1 MTKTA
6 GAKAPAVLY
15 LRVMNVHSIARMS
28 GGSAYLW
35 MAARA
40 RNALRRVVVFG
51 VVGGVV
57 FIAALIAFVVVPR
70 NASRKALAVASK
82 IEARTDSTPAVA
94 TRNRYLAEV
103 TTTDSV
109 LNAARQAAIP
119 VPTPVIDTFPP
130 AVRAQR
136 DSLNK
141 ELATLNRLIDRA
153 ENAPL
158 PTSYRALAASPA
170 VAADPRVRVLLDS
183 LADIER
189 ERNAFGAVGG
199 VDPVYLSL
207 TSRATAIGRTIQGI
221 ADVKRGEVRGKLALI
236 RPVPAPVE
244 KPKILVDT
252 TALLAQLAT
261 GQQNYS
267 AAAKQLDQ
275 INQRNARIDRESA
288 RARDLANVGAPPW
301 AMLAAA
307 VVLALAVGFAA
318 SFGTELKRPHIADPR
333 EAEQISG
340 ARVLTVI
347 RPPEVVVERSRR
359 QADVEAPPLIDVV
372 SESYRTLYLHIAS
385 VEASVPIV
393 TITGDDP
400 GIVATV
406 ASNLAASAAYEARS
420 TLLVDVD
427 PTTCSVASVLRVRP
441 DPGLSG
447 IITGTATWPEAIVP
461 TTIGRDRPLDVLPS
475 GTRRAGPPEP
485 DVVEEVRKELA
496 RMQRRYDFI
505 IIAAPTSYVQRSA
518 SSIIPAPDV
527 ILCARIAHTTVGGLK
542 SAVDSLRG
550 ADMRIHGLVLWDAE
564 MPQLETREEMLGAT
578 RQSGAFQPE
587 LVTAR

>member
-1 MTKTA
+1 
-6 GAKAPAVLY
+6 
-15 LRVMNVHSIARMS
+15 MNVHSIARMS

-51 VVGGVV
+51 IVGGVV
-57 FIAALIAFVVVPR
+57 FIAALIAFVIVPR
-70 NASRKALAVASK
+70 NASRKALAVASR
-82 IEARTDSTPAVA
+82 IEARTDSSPAVA
-94 TRNRYLAEV
+94 ARDRYLAEV
-103 TTTDSV
+103 NNTDSV
-109 LNAARQAAIP
+109 LNAARRAAMP
-119 VPTPVIDTFPP
+119 VPVPVIDTFPP

-136 DSLNK
+136 DSLNA

-170 VAADPRVRVLLDS
+170 VAADPRVRILLDS

-207 TSRATAIGRTIQGI
+207 TSRATAIGRSIQGI

-244 KPKILVDT
+244 RPKISVDT
-252 TALLAQLAT
+252 NALLAQNAT
-261 GQQNYS
+261 AQQNY
-267 AAAKQLDQ
+267 ALAVKQVDQ
-275 INQRNARIDRESA
+275 IKQRNMRIDRESA
-288 RARDLANVGAPPW
+288 HARELANVGAPPW

-307 VVLALAVGFAA
+307 LVLALAVGFAA

-333 EAEQISG
+333 EAEQITG
-340 ARVLTVI
+340 ARVLTVV

-427 PTTCSVASVLRVRP
+427 PTTCSVASVLRIRP

-475 GTRRAGPPEP
+475 GTRRSGPAEP

-505 IIAAPTSYVQRSA
+505 IITAPTSYVQRSA

-527 ILCARIAHTTVGGLK
+527 ILCARIAHTSVGGLK
-542 SAVDSLRG
+542 TAVDSLRG

-587 LVTAR
+587 LATAQ

>member
-1 MTKTA
+1 
-6 GAKAPAVLY
+6 
-15 LRVMNVHSIARMS
+15 MNVHSIARMS

-51 VVGGVV
+51 IVGGVV
-57 FIAALIAFVVVPR
+57 FIAALIAFVIVPR
-70 NASRKALAVASK
+70 NASRKALAVASR
-82 IEARTDSTPAVA
+82 IEARTDSSPAVTA
-94 TRNRYLAEV
+94 RDRFLAEV
-103 TTTDSV
+103 NNTDSV
-109 LNAARQAAIP
+109 LNAARRAAMP
-119 VPTPVIDTFPP
+119 VPVPVIDTFPP

-136 DSLNK
+136 DSLNA
-141 ELATLNRLIDRA
+141 ELTTLNRLIDRA

-170 VAADPRVRVLLDS
+170 VAADPRVRILLDS

-207 TSRATAIGRTIQGI
+207 TSRATAIGRSIQGI

-244 KPKILVDT
+244 RPKISVDT
-252 TALLAQLAT
+252 NALLAQNAT
-261 GQQNYS
+261 AQQNY
-267 AAAKQLDQ
+267 ALAVKQVDQ
-275 INQRNARIDRESA
+275 IKQRNVRIDRESA
-288 RARDLANVGAPPW
+288 HARELANVGAPPW

-307 VVLALAVGFAA
+307 LVLALAVGFAA
-318 SFGTELKRPHIADPR
+318 SFGTELKRPHIADLR
-333 EAEQISG
+333 EAEQITG
-340 ARVLTVI
+340 ARVLTVV

-427 PTTCSVASVLRVRP
+427 PTTCSVASVLRIRP

-475 GTRRAGPPEP
+475 GTRRSGPAEP

-505 IIAAPTSYVQRSA
+505 IITAPTSYVQRSA

-527 ILCARIAHTTVGGLK
+527 ILCARIAHTSVGGLK
-542 SAVDSLRG
+542 TAVDSLRG

-587 LVTAR
+587 LATAQ

>member
-1 MTKTA
+1 
-6 GAKAPAVLY
+6 
-15 LRVMNVHSIARMS
+15 MNVHSIARMS

-40 RNALRRVVVFG
+40 RNALRRVLVFG
-51 VVGGVV
+51 IVGGVV
-57 FIAALIAFVVVPR
+57 FIASLIAFIVVPR
-70 NASRKALAVASK
+70 SASRKAQQVAAGIDAK
-82 IEARTDSTPAVA
+82 TDSAPLVA
-94 TRNRYLAEV
+94 TRNRLVAQV
-103 TTTDSV
+103 TNADSV
-109 LNAARQAAIP
+109 LDATRRALAP
-119 VPTPVIDTFPP
+119 VPVTVIDTFPP

-136 DSLNK
+136 DSLNA
-141 ELATLNRLIDRA
+141 ELGTLNRLIDRA

-158 PTSYRALAASPA
+158 PTSYRALAASPV

-189 ERNAFGAVGG
+189 ERNAFGAVGS
-199 VDPVYLSL
+199 VDPAYLSL
-207 TSRATAIGRTIQGI
+207 TSQATAIGRQIQAI
-221 ADVKRGEVRGKLALI
+221 ADAKRGEVRSKLALI
-236 RPVPAPVE
+236 RPIPVTPP
-244 KPKILVDT
+244 KPQINVDT
-252 TALLAQLAT
+252 TKLLVQRATAQQTYAAT
-261 GQQNYS
+261 TR
-267 AAAKQLDQ
+267 QLDQ
-275 INQRNARIDRESA
+275 IRQKNTRIDREAA
-288 RARDLANVGAPPW
+288 RARELANVGAPPW

-307 VVLALAVGFAA
+307 VVLALSVGFAA
-318 SFGTELKRPHIADPR
+318 SFGTELKRPHIADAR
-333 EAEQISG
+333 ETEQVSG
-340 ARVLTVI
+340 ARVLTVVK
-347 RPPEVVVERSRR
+347 PPEIVVERSRR

-406 ASNLAASAAYEARS
+406 AANLAASAAYEARS

-427 PTTCSVASVLRVRP
+427 PTTCSVASVLRIRP

-447 IITGTATWPEAIVP
+447 IITGTATWPEAVIP

-475 GTRRAGPPEP
+475 GTRRSGLPESNIV
-485 DVVEEVRKELA
+485 DEIRSELA

-518 SSIIPAPDV
+518 TSIIPAPDV
-527 ILCARIAHTTVGGLK
+527 ILCARVAHTTVGSLK
-542 SAVDSLRG
+542 TAVDTLRG

-564 MPQLETREEMLGAT
+564 MPQLETREEMIGAT
-578 RQSGAFQPE
+578 RQSGSYRPE
-587 LVTAR
+587 LATAQ

>member
-1 MTKTA
+1 
-6 GAKAPAVLY
+6 
-15 LRVMNVHSIARMS
+15 MS

-40 RNALRRVVVFG
+40 RNALRRVLVFG
-51 VVGGVV
+51 IVGGVV
-57 FIAALIAFVVVPR
+57 FVAALIAFVVVPR
-70 NASRKALAVASK
+70 NASRKALAVASR
-82 IEARTDSTPAVA
+82 IEARTDSSPAVA
-94 TRNRYLAEV
+94 ARDRYLAEARN
-103 TTTDSV
+103 TDSV
-109 LNAARQAAIP
+109 LNAARLAAMP
-119 VPTPVIDTFPP
+119 VVTPVIDTFPP

-136 DSLNK
+136 DSLNA

-153 ENAPL
+153 ENSPL
-158 PTSYRALAASPA
+158 PTSYRALAASPV

-183 LADIER
+183 LATVER
-189 ERNAFGAVGG
+189 DRNAFGAAGA

-207 TSRATAIGRTIQGI
+207 TSRANAIGRSIQGI
-221 ADVKRGEVRGKLALI
+221 ADAKRGEVRGKLALI
-236 RPVPAPVE
+236 RPTAALVVR
-244 KPKILVDT
+244 PKISVDT
-252 TALLAQLAT
+252 TALLAQHAAA
-261 GQQNYS
+261 QQNYT
-267 AAAKQLDQ
+267 AAVRQLDQ
-275 INQRNARIDRESA
+275 INQKNARIDRESA
-288 RARDLANVGAPPW
+288 RARELANVGAPPW

-318 SFGTELKRPHIADPR
+318 SFGTELKRPHIADQR

-427 PTTCSVASVLRVRP
+427 PTTCSVASVLRIRP

-447 IITGTATWPEAIVP
+447 IIMGNATWPEAIVP

-475 GTRRAGPPEP
+475 GTRRAGLPEP
-485 DVVEEVRKELA
+485 NVVEEVRKELA

-505 IIAAPTSYVQRSA
+505 IITAPTSYVQRSA

-542 SAVDSLRG
+542 TAVDSLRG

-564 MPQLETREEMLGAT
+564 MPQLETREEMLGST

-587 LVTAR
+587 LATAQ

>member
-1 MTKTA
+1 
-6 GAKAPAVLY
+6 
-15 LRVMNVHSIARMS
+15 MS

-51 VVGGVV
+51 IVGGVV
-57 FIAALIAFVVVPR
+57 FIGALIAFVLVPR
-70 NASRKALAVASK
+70 NASRKAQEVASR
-82 IEARTDSTPAVA
+82 IETPTDSAPVVVA
-94 TRNRYLAEV
+94 RNRYLAEL
-103 TTTDSV
+103 TTVDSV
-109 LNAARQAAIP
+109 LNATRRALIP
-119 VPTPVIDTFPP
+119 VPAAVIDTFPP

-136 DSLNK
+136 DSLSA
-141 ELATLNRLIDRA
+141 ELGTLNRLIDRA

-158 PTSYRALAASPA
+158 PTSYRALAASPS
-170 VAADPRVRVLLDS
+170 VAADPRVRALLDS

-207 TSRATAIGRTIQGI
+207 TSRATAIGRQIQGI
-221 ADVKRGEVRGKLALI
+221 ADAKRGEVRGKLALI
-236 RPVPAPVE
+236 RPTPAPVV
-244 KPKILVDT
+244 KPVITVDT
-252 TALLAQLAT
+252 TKLLAQRVAA
-261 GQQNYS
+261 QQNAT
-267 AAAKQLDQ
+267 AATRQLDQ
-275 INQRNARIDRESA
+275 IKQKNARIERESA
-288 RARDLANVGAPPW
+288 HARELANVGAPPW

-307 VVLALAVGFAA
+307 AVLALAVGFAA
-318 SFGTELKRPHIADPR
+318 SFGTELKRPHIADQR
-333 EAEQISG
+333 EAEQVSG
-340 ARVLTVI
+340 TRVLTVI
-347 RPPEVVVERSRR
+347 KPPEVVVERSRR

-406 ASNLAASAAYEARS
+406 ASNLAASTAYEARS

-427 PTTCSVASVLRVRP
+427 PTTCSVASVLRIRP

-447 IITGTATWPEAIVP
+447 IITGSASWPEAIVP

-475 GTRRAGPPEP
+475 GTRRAGLPEP
-485 DVVEEVRKELA
+485 NVVEEVRKELA

-518 SSIIPAPDV
+518 NSIIPAPDL

-542 SAVDSLRG
+542 NAVDTLRG
-550 ADMRIHGLVLWDAE
+550 ADMRVHGLVLWDAE

-578 RQSGAFQPE
+578 RAPEAFQPE
-587 LVTAR
+587 LATAR

>member
-1 MTKTA
+1 
-6 GAKAPAVLY
+6 
-15 LRVMNVHSIARMS
+15 MNVHSIARMS

-51 VVGGVV
+51 IVGGVV

-70 NASRKALAVASK
+70 SASRKALAVASR
-82 IEARTDSTPAVA
+82 IEARTDSSPAVA
-94 TRNRYLAEV
+94 ARDRYLAEV
-103 TTTDSV
+103 TKTDSV
-109 LNAARQAAIP
+109 LNAARLAAMP

-136 DSLNK
+136 DSLNA

-170 VAADPRVRVLLDS
+170 VASEPRVRLLLDS
-183 LADIER
+183 LAAIER
-189 ERNAFGAVGG
+189 DRNAFGAVGG

-207 TSRATAIGRTIQGI
+207 TSQANAIGRAIQGI
-221 ADVKRGEVRGKLALI
+221 ADAKRGEVRGKLALI
-236 RPVPAPVE
+236 RPTPAPVVR
-244 KPKILVDT
+244 PKITVDT
-252 TALLAQLAT
+252 TALLTQQAT
-261 GQQNYS
+261 AQQNY
-267 AAAKQLDQ
+267 ATAVKQLDQ
-275 INQRNARIDRESA
+275 INQKNTRIDRESA

-347 RPPEVVVERSRR
+347 KPPEVVVERSRR

-427 PTTCSVASVLRVRP
+427 PTTCSVASVLRIRP

-447 IITGTATWPEAIVP
+447 IIMGNATWPEAIVP

-475 GTRRAGPPEP
+475 GTRRAGLPEP

-505 IIAAPTSYVQRSA
+505 IITAPTSYVQRSA

-542 SAVDSLRG
+542 TAVDTLRG

-564 MPQLETREEMLGAT
+564 MPQLETREEMLGST

-587 LVTAR
+587 LATAQ

>member
-1 MTKTA
+1 
-6 GAKAPAVLY
+6 
-15 LRVMNVHSIARMS
+15 MNVHSIARMS

-51 VVGGVV
+51 IVGGVV

-70 NASRKALAVASK
+70 NASRKALAVAAQLDAK
-82 IEARTDSTPAVA
+82 TDSSPAVVA
-94 TRNRYLAEV
+94 RNRYLAEV
-103 TTTDSV
+103 TATDSE
-109 LNAARQAAIP
+109 LNAARRAATP
-119 VPTPVIDTFPP
+119 VPVPVIDTFPP

-136 DSLNK
+136 DTLGAQ
-141 ELATLNRLIDRA
+141 LATLNRLIDRA

-158 PTSYRALAASPA
+158 PTSYRALAASPE
-170 VAADPRVRVLLDS
+170 VAADPRVRMLLDS
-183 LADIER
+183 LADVER
-189 ERNAFGAVGG
+189 DRNAFGAVGT
-199 VDPVYLSL
+199 VDPVYLAL
-207 TSRATAIGRTIQGI
+207 TSRANAIGRSIQ
-221 ADVKRGEVRGKLALI
+221 AVANAKRGEIRGKLAVI
-236 RPVPAPVE
+236 RPTPAPVIR
-244 KPKILVDT
+244 PILTVDT
-252 TALLAQLAT
+252 TKLIAQRAT
-261 GQQNYS
+261 AQQNYAT
-267 AAAKQLDQ
+267 AARQADQ
-275 INQRNARIDRESA
+275 INQKNARIDREAAHA
-288 RARDLANVGAPPW
+288 RELANVGAPPW

-333 EAEQISG
+333 ETEQVTG
-340 ARVLTVI
+340 TRVLTVI
-347 RPPEVVVERSRR
+347 RPPEIVVERSRR

-400 GIVATV
+400 AIVATV
-406 ASNLAASAAYEARS
+406 AANLAASAAYEARS

-427 PTTCSVASVLRVRP
+427 PTTCSVASVLRIRP

-475 GTRRAGPPEP
+475 GTRRSGLPEAS
-485 DVVEEVRKELA
+485 VVEDVRKELA

-564 MPQLETREEMLGAT
+564 MPQLDTREEMLGST
-578 RQSGAFQPE
+578 RQSGAFEPE
-587 LVTAR
+587 LAAAQ

>member
-1 MTKTA
+1 
-6 GAKAPAVLY
+6 
-15 LRVMNVHSIARMS
+15 MNVHSIARMS

-51 VVGGVV
+51 IVGGVV
-57 FIAALIAFVVVPR
+57 FIAALIAFVLVPR
-70 NASRKALAVASK
+70 NASRKALAVAAQ
-82 IEARTDSTPAVA
+82 IEAKTDSSPVVA
-94 TRNRYLAEV
+94 ARDRYLAEV
-103 TTTDSV
+103 TAVDSA
-109 LNAARQAAIP
+109 LDAARRAANP
-119 VPTPVIDTFPP
+119 VPAPVIDTFPP

-136 DSLNK
+136 DSLGAQ
-141 ELATLNRLIDRA
+141 LVTLNRLIDRA

-158 PTSYRALAASPA
+158 PTSYRALAASPE
-170 VAADPRVRVLLDS
+170 VAADPKVRVLLDS
-183 LADIER
+183 LAGIER
-189 ERNAFGAVGG
+189 DRNAFGAVGT
-199 VDPVYLSL
+199 VDPVYLAL
-207 TSRATAIGRTIQGI
+207 TSRANAIGRSIQAV
-221 ADVKRGEVRGKLALI
+221 ADAKRGEIRGKLALI
-236 RPVPAPVE
+236 RPAPAPVV
-244 KPKILVDT
+244 KPAITVDT
-252 TALLAQLAT
+252 AKLLAQRAT
-261 GQQNYS
+261 VQQSYS
-267 AAAKQLDQ
+267 QATRQVDQ
-275 INQRNARIDRESA
+275 ISSKNLRIDRESA
-288 RARDLANVGAPPW
+288 RARELSNVGAPPW

-333 EAEQISG
+333 EAEQVSG

-359 QADVEAPPLIDVV
+359 QADIEAPPLIDVV

-393 TITGDDP
+393 TIAGDDP

-406 ASNLAASAAYEARS
+406 AANLAASAAYEARS

-427 PTTCSVASVLRVRP
+427 PTTCSVASVLRIRP

-447 IITGTATWPEAIVP
+447 IITGISTWPEAIVP

-475 GTRRAGPPEP
+475 GTRRSGLPEAN
-485 DVVEEVRKELA
+485 VVEEVKKELA

-518 SSIIPAPDV
+518 TSIIPAPDV

-542 SAVDSLRG
+542 TAVDTLRG

-564 MPQLETREEMLGAT
+564 MPQLETREEMLGST
-578 RQSGAFQPE
+578 RQSEAFQPE
-587 LVTAR
+587 LAAAR

>member
-1 MTKTA
+1 
-6 GAKAPAVLY
+6 
-15 LRVMNVHSIARMS
+15 MNVHSIARMS

-51 VVGGVV
+51 IVGGVV
-57 FIAALIAFVVVPR
+57 FIAALIAFVLVPR
-70 NASRKALAVASK
+70 NASRKALAVAAQIDAKS
-82 IEARTDSTPAVA
+82 DSTPAVA
-94 TRNRYLAEV
+94 ARNRYLAEV
-103 TTTDSV
+103 TAVDSA
-109 LNAARQAAIP
+109 LDGARRAANPAPA
-119 VPTPVIDTFPP
+119 PVIDTFPP

-136 DSLNK
+136 DSLGA

-158 PTSYRALAASPA
+158 PTSYRALAASPE
-170 VAADPRVRVLLDS
+170 VAADPRVRILLDS
-183 LADIER
+183 LAGIER
-189 ERNAFGAVGG
+189 DRNAFGAVGT
-199 VDPVYLSL
+199 VDPVYLAL
-207 TSRATAIGRTIQGI
+207 TSRANAIGRSIQAI
-221 ADVKRGEVRGKLALI
+221 ADAKRGEIRGKLALI
-236 RPVPAPVE
+236 RPTPAAVV
-244 KPKILVDT
+244 KPAITVDT
-252 TALLAQLAT
+252 LRLLAQRAT
-261 GQQNYS
+261 AQQSYS
-267 AAAKQLDQ
+267 AAARQVDQ
-275 INQRNARIDRESA
+275 ISTKNTRIDRESA
-288 RARDLANVGAPPW
+288 HARELSNVGAPPW

-333 EAEQISG
+333 EAEQVSG
-340 ARVLTVI
+340 ARVLTVV

-359 QADVEAPPLIDVV
+359 QADIEAPPLIDVV

-406 ASNLAASAAYEARS
+406 AANLAASAAYEARS

-427 PTTCSVASVLRVRP
+427 PTTCSVASVLRIRP

-447 IITGTATWPEAIVP
+447 IITGNATWPEAIVS

-475 GTRRAGPPEP
+475 GTRRSGLPEAN
-485 DVVEEVRKELA
+485 VVEEVKKELA

-505 IIAAPTSYVQRSA
+505 IIAAPTSYVQRSE

-542 SAVDSLRG
+542 TAVDSLRG

-564 MPQLETREEMLGAT
+564 MPQLETREEMLGST
-578 RQSGAFQPE
+578 RQPEAFQPE
-587 LVTAR
+587 LATAR

>member
-1 MTKTA
+1 
-6 GAKAPAVLY
+6 
-15 LRVMNVHSIARMS
+15 
-28 GGSAYLW
+28 

-51 VVGGVV
+51 IVGGVV
-57 FIAALIAFVVVPR
+57 FIAALIAFVIVPR
-70 NASRKALAVASK
+70 NASRKALAVASR
-82 IEARTDSTPAVA
+82 IEARTDSSPAVTA
-94 TRNRYLAEV
+94 RDRYLAEV
-103 TTTDSV
+103 NNTDSV
-109 LNAARQAAIP
+109 LNAARQAAMP
-119 VPTPVIDTFPP
+119 VPVPVIDTFPP

-136 DSLNK
+136 DSLNA

-170 VAADPRVRVLLDS
+170 VAADPRVRILLDS

-207 TSRATAIGRTIQGI
+207 TSRATAIGRSIQGI

-244 KPKILVDT
+244 RPKISVDT
-252 TALLAQLAT
+252 NALLAQNAT
-261 GQQNYS
+261 AQQNY
-267 AAAKQLDQ
+267 ALAVKQVDQ
-275 INQRNARIDRESA
+275 IKQRNMRIDRESA
-288 RARDLANVGAPPW
+288 HARELANVGAPPW

-307 VVLALAVGFAA
+307 LVLALAVGFAA
-318 SFGTELKRPHIADPR
+318 SFGTELKRPHIADTR
-333 EAEQISG
+333 EAEQITG
-340 ARVLTVI
+340 ARVLTVV

-427 PTTCSVASVLRVRP
+427 PTTCSVASVLRIRP

-475 GTRRAGPPEP
+475 GTRRSGPAEP

-505 IIAAPTSYVQRSA
+505 IITAPTSYVQRSA

-527 ILCARIAHTTVGGLK
+527 ILCARIAHTSVGGLK
-542 SAVDSLRG
+542 TAVDSLRG

-587 LVTAR
+587 LATAQ

>member
-1 MTKTA
+1 
-6 GAKAPAVLY
+6 
-15 LRVMNVHSIARMS
+15 MNVHSIARMS

-40 RNALRRVVVFG
+40 RNALRRVLVFG
-51 VVGGVV
+51 IVGGVV

-70 NASRKALAVASK
+70 NASRKALAVASR
-82 IEARTDSTPAVA
+82 IEARVDSTPAVA
-94 TRNRYLAEV
+94 ARDRYLAEV
-103 TTTDSV
+103 RTTDSV
-109 LNAARQAAIP
+109 MNATRLAAMP
-119 VPTPVIDTFPP
+119 VVTPVIDTFPP

-136 DSLNK
+136 DSLNA
-141 ELATLNRLIDRA
+141 ELTTLNRLIDRT

-170 VAADPRVRVLLDS
+170 VASDPRVRVLLDS

-189 ERNAFGAVGG
+189 ERNAFGAVGS
-199 VDPVYLSL
+199 VDPVYMSL
-207 TSRATAIGRTIQGI
+207 TSRANAIGRSIQGI
-221 ADVKRGEVRGKLALI
+221 ADAKRGEVRGKLALI
-236 RPVPAPVE
+236 RPTPAPVVR
-244 KPKILVDT
+244 PRITVDT
-252 TALLAQLAT
+252 TALLAQNAT
-261 GQQNYS
+261 AQQNY
-267 AAAKQLDQ
+267 AGAVKQLDQ
-275 INQRNARIDRESA
+275 INQRNRRIDRESA

-347 RPPEVVVERSRR
+347 KPPEVVVERSRR

-427 PTTCSVASVLRVRP
+427 PTTCSVASVLRIRP

-447 IITGTATWPEAIVP
+447 IITGNATWPEAIVS

-475 GTRRAGPPEP
+475 GTRRAGLPEP

-505 IIAAPTSYVQRSA
+505 IITAPTSYVQRSA

-542 SAVDSLRG
+542 TAVDSLRG

-587 LVTAR
+587 LATAQ

>member
-1 MTKTA
+1 V
-6 GAKAPAVLY
+6 AV
-15 LRVMNVHSIARMS
+15 R
-28 GGSAYLW
+28 
-35 MAARA
+35 
-40 RNALRRVVVFG
+40 
-51 VVGGVV
+51 
-57 FIAALIAFVVVPR
+57 
-70 NASRKALAVASK
+70 
-82 IEARTDSTPAVA
+82 D
-94 TRNRYLAEV
+94 RYLAEV
-103 TTTDSV
+103 TSTDSV
-109 LNAARQAAIP
+109 LNTARQAAMP

-136 DSLNK
+136 DSLNA

-207 TSRATAIGRTIQGI
+207 TSRATAIGRAIQGI
-221 ADVKRGEVRGKLALI
+221 ADAKRGEVRGKLALI
-236 RPVPAPVE
+236 RPVAAPVE
-244 KPKILVDT
+244 KPKITVDT
-252 TALLAQLAT
+252 VALLAQQAKA
-261 GQQNYS
+261 QQNYAV
-267 AAAKQLDQ
+267 AARQLDQ
-275 INQRNARIDRESA
+275 INQKNARIDRESA
-288 RARDLANVGAPPW
+288 RARNLANVGAPPW

-333 EAEQISG
+333 EAEQVSG

-347 RPPEVVVERSRR
+347 KPPEVVVERSRR

-427 PTTCSVASVLRVRP
+427 PTTCSVASVLRIRP

-447 IITGTATWPEAIVP
+447 IITGNATWPEAIVP

-475 GTRRAGPPEP
+475 GTRRVGPPEP

-505 IIAAPTSYVQRSA
+505 IITAPTSYVQRSA
-518 SSIIPAPDV
+518 TSIIPAPDI

-587 LVTAR
+587 LATAQ

>member
-1 MTKTA
+1 MA
-6 GAKAPAVLY
+6 G
-15 LRVMNVHSIARMS
+15 
-28 GGSAYLW
+28 
-35 MAARA
+35 RA
-40 RNALRRVVVFG
+40 RNALRRVLVFG
-51 VVGGVV
+51 IVGGVV
-57 FIAALIAFVVVPR
+57 FIAALIAFVLVPR
-70 NASRKALAVASK
+70 NASRKALAVAAQ
-82 IEARTDSTPAVA
+82 IEAKSDSAPAVA
-94 TRNRYLAEV
+94 ARDRDLAALTAV
-103 TTTDSV
+103 DSS
-109 LNAARQAAIP
+109 LDAARRAANP
-119 VPTPVIDTFPP
+119 APAPVIDTFPP

-136 DSLNK
+136 DSLGA
-141 ELATLNRLIDRA
+141 ELARLNRLIDRA

-170 VAADPRVRVLLDS
+170 VAADPKVRVLLDS
-183 LADIER
+183 LAGIER
-189 ERNAFGAVGG
+189 DRNAFGAVGT
-199 VDPVYLSL
+199 VDPVYLAL
-207 TSRATAIGRTIQGI
+207 TSRANAIGRSIQAV
-221 ADVKRGEVRGKLALI
+221 ADAKRGEIRGKLALI
-236 RPVPAPVE
+236 RPTPAPVV
-244 KPKILVDT
+244 KPTITVDT
-252 TALLAQLAT
+252 VKLLAQRAT
-261 GQQNYS
+261 AQQSYS
-267 AAAKQLDQ
+267 AAARQVDQ
-275 INQRNARIDRESA
+275 ISSKNSHIDRESA
-288 RARDLANVGAPPW
+288 RARELSNVGAPPW

-307 VVLALAVGFAA
+307 IVLALAVGFAA

-333 EAEQISG
+333 EAEQVSG

-347 RPPEVVVERSRR
+347 KPPEVVVERSRR

-406 ASNLAASAAYEARS
+406 AANLAASAAYEARS

-427 PTTCSVASVLRVRP
+427 PTTCSVASVLRIRP

-447 IITGTATWPEAIVP
+447 IITGSATWPEAIVP

-475 GTRRAGPPEP
+475 GTRRSGLPETN
-485 DVVEEVRKELA
+485 VVEEVKKELA

-542 SAVDSLRG
+542 TAVDTLRG

-564 MPQLETREEMLGAT
+564 MPQLETREEMLGST
-578 RQSGAFQPE
+578 PQSEAFHPE
-587 LVTAR
+587 LATAR

>member
-1 MTKTA
+1 
-6 GAKAPAVLY
+6 
-15 LRVMNVHSIARMS
+15 MNVHSIARMS

-51 VVGGVV
+51 IVGGVV
-57 FIAALIAFVVVPR
+57 FIAALIAFVLVPR
-70 NASRKALAVASK
+70 NASRKALAVAAQ
-82 IEARTDSTPAVA
+82 IEAKSDSSPAVA
-94 TRNRYLAEV
+94 ARDRYLAEV
-103 TTTDSV
+103 TAVDSV
-109 LNAARQAAIP
+109 LGAARRAANP
-119 VPTPVIDTFPP
+119 VPAPVIDTFPP

-136 DSLNK
+136 DSLGAQ
-141 ELATLNRLIDRA
+141 LATLNRLIDRA

-158 PTSYRALAASPA
+158 PTSYRALAASPE
-170 VAADPRVRVLLDS
+170 VAADPRVRILLDS
-183 LADIER
+183 LAGIER
-189 ERNAFGAVGG
+189 DRNAFGAVGT
-199 VDPVYLSL
+199 VDPVYLAL
-207 TSRATAIGRTIQGI
+207 TSRANAIGRSIQAV
-221 ADVKRGEVRGKLALI
+221 ADAKRGEIRGKLALI
-236 RPVPAPVE
+236 RPAPAPVVR
-244 KPKILVDT
+244 PTITVDT
-252 TALLAQLAT
+252 AKLLAQRAT
-261 GQQNYS
+261 AQQSYT
-267 AAAKQLDQ
+267 AAARQVDQ
-275 INQRNARIDRESA
+275 ISSKNLRIDRESA
-288 RARDLANVGAPPW
+288 HARELSNVGAPPW

-333 EAEQISG
+333 EAEQVSG

-406 ASNLAASAAYEARS
+406 AANLAASAAYEARS

-427 PTTCSVASVLRVRP
+427 PTTCSVASVLRIRP

-447 IITGTATWPEAIVP
+447 IITGGSTWPEAIVP

-475 GTRRAGPPEP
+475 GTRRSGLPETN
-485 DVVEEVRKELA
+485 VVEEVKKELA

-505 IIAAPTSYVQRSA
+505 IIAAPTIYVQRSA

-542 SAVDSLRG
+542 TAVDTLRG

-564 MPQLETREEMLGAT
+564 MPQLETREEMLGST
-578 RQSGAFQPE
+578 RQSEAFQPE
-587 LVTAR
+587 LATAR

>member
-1 MTKTA
+1 
-6 GAKAPAVLY
+6 
-15 LRVMNVHSIARMS
+15 MS

-51 VVGGVV
+51 IVGGVV
-57 FIAALIAFVVVPR
+57 FIAALIAFVLVPR
-70 NASRKALAVASK
+70 NASRKALAVAAQ
-82 IEARTDSTPAVA
+82 IEAKSDSTPAVA
-94 TRNRYLAEV
+94 ARNRYLAEV
-103 TTTDSV
+103 TAVDSA
-109 LNAARQAAIP
+109 LDAARRAANP
-119 VPTPVIDTFPP
+119 PPAPVIDTFPP

-136 DSLNK
+136 DTLGA

-158 PTSYRALAASPA
+158 PTSYRALAASPE
-170 VAADPRVRVLLDS
+170 VAADPRVRILLDS
-183 LADIER
+183 LAGIER
-189 ERNAFGAVGG
+189 DRNAFGAVGT
-199 VDPVYLSL
+199 VDPVYLAL
-207 TSRATAIGRTIQGI
+207 TSRANAIGRSIQAV
-221 ADVKRGEVRGKLALI
+221 ADAKRGEIRGKLALI
-236 RPVPAPVE
+236 RPTPAPVT
-244 KPKILVDT
+244 KPAVLVDT
-252 TALLAQLAT
+252 AKLLAQRSTA
-261 GQQNYS
+261 QQSYS
-267 AAAKQLDQ
+267 AAARQADQ
-275 INQRNARIDRESA
+275 ISTKNTRIDRESA
-288 RARDLANVGAPPW
+288 RARELSNVGAPPW

-333 EAEQISG
+333 EAEQVSG

-406 ASNLAASAAYEARS
+406 AANLAASAAYEARS

-427 PTTCSVASVLRVRP
+427 PTTCSVASVLRIRP

-447 IITGTATWPEAIVP
+447 IITGSATWPEAIVP

-475 GTRRAGPPEP
+475 GTRRSGLPEAN
-485 DVVEEVRKELA
+485 VVEDVKKELA

-505 IIAAPTSYVQRSA
+505 IIAAPTSYVQRSG

-542 SAVDSLRG
+542 TAVDTLRG

-578 RQSGAFQPE
+578 RQPEAFQPE
-587 LVTAR
+587 LAAAR

>member
-1 MTKTA
+1 
-6 GAKAPAVLY
+6 
-15 LRVMNVHSIARMS
+15 MS
-28 GGSAYLW
+28 GGSTYLW

-51 VVGGVV
+51 IVGGVV

-82 IEARTDSTPAVA
+82 IEARTDSSPAVA
-94 TRNRYLAEV
+94 ARDRYLAEV
-103 TTTDSV
+103 TSTDSV

-119 VPTPVIDTFPP
+119 IPAAVIDTFPP

-136 DSLNK
+136 DSLNA

-170 VAADPRVRVLLDS
+170 VAADPRVRTLLDS
-183 LADIER
+183 LASIER

-207 TSRATAIGRTIQGI
+207 TSRATAIGRAIKGI

-236 RPVPAPVE
+236 RPIAAPVA
-244 KPKILVDT
+244 KPKSLADT
-252 TALLAQLAT
+252 TALLAQHAT
-261 GQQNYS
+261 AQQNY
-267 AAAKQLDQ
+267 AAAVKQLEQ
-275 INQRNARIDRESA
+275 INQKNARIDRESA
-288 RARDLANVGAPPW
+288 HARDLANVGAPPW

-333 EAEQISG
+333 EAEQVSG
-340 ARVLTVI
+340 ARVLTVV

-385 VEASVPIV
+385 VEANVPIV

-427 PTTCSVASVLRVRP
+427 PTTCSVASVLRIRP

-447 IITGTATWPEAIVP
+447 IITGSATWPEAIVP

-475 GTRRAGPPEP
+475 GTRRAGLPEP
-485 DVVEEVRKELA
+485 NVVEEVRKELA

-518 SSIIPAPDV
+518 SSIIPSPDV

-542 SAVDSLRG
+542 TAVDSLRG

-578 RQSGAFQPE
+578 RQAAPFQPE
-587 LVTAR
+587 LVAAQ

>member
-1 MTKTA
+1 
-6 GAKAPAVLY
+6 
-15 LRVMNVHSIARMS
+15 MNVHSIARMS

-70 NASRKALAVASK
+70 NASRKALAVASR

-94 TRNRYLAEV
+94 VRNRYLAEV

-109 LNAARQAAIP
+109 LNATRQALIP

-207 TSRATAIGRTIQGI
+207 TSRATAIGRSIQGI
-221 ADVKRGEVRGKLALI
+221 ADAKRGEVRGKLALI
-236 RPVPAPVE
+236 RPVAAPVE
-244 KPKILVDT
+244 KPRLTVDT
-252 TALLAQLAT
+252 TALLATLAT
-261 GQQNYS
+261 AQQNYA

-275 INQRNARIDRESA
+275 INQRNARIDRESR

-372 SESYRTLYLHIAS
+372 SESYRTLYLHIAA

-427 PTTCSVASVLRVRP
+427 PTTCSVASVLRIRP

-475 GTRRAGPPEP
+475 GTRRAGPPAPE
-485 DVVEEVRKELA
+485 VVEEVRKELA

-505 IIAAPTSYVQRSA
+505 IITAPTSYVQRSA

-587 LVTAR
+587 FATAQ

>member
-1 MTKTA
+1 
-6 GAKAPAVLY
+6 
-15 LRVMNVHSIARMS
+15 
-28 GGSAYLW
+28 

-57 FIAALIAFVVVPR
+57 FIAALIAFVLVPR
-70 NASRKALAVASK
+70 NASRKALAVA
-82 IEARTDSTPAVA
+82 ARLDAKTDSSPAVA
-94 TRNRYLAEV
+94 ARDRYLAELTAV
-103 TTTDSV
+103 DSRLDTV
-109 LNAARQAAIP
+109 RRAANPAPA
-119 VPTPVIDTFPP
+119 PVIDTFPP

-136 DSLNK
+136 DSLGV
-141 ELATLNRLIDRA
+141 ELTTLNRLIDRA

-158 PTSYRALAASPA
+158 PTSYRALAASPE
-170 VAADPRVRVLLDS
+170 VAADPKVRILLDS
-183 LADIER
+183 LAGIER
-189 ERNAFGAVGG
+189 DRNAFGAVGT
-199 VDPVYLSL
+199 VDPVYLAL
-207 TSRATAIGRTIQGI
+207 TSRANAIGRSIQAI
-221 ADVKRGEVRGKLALI
+221 ADAKRGEIRGKLALI
-236 RPVPAPVE
+236 RPMPAPVV
-244 KPKILVDT
+244 KPLITLDT
-252 TALLAQLAT
+252 ARLIAQRATA
-261 GQQNYS
+261 QQNYT
-267 AAAKQLDQ
+267 AAAGQVDQ
-275 INQRNARIDRESA
+275 IRSKNTRIDRESA

-333 EAEQISG
+333 EAELVSG

-400 GIVATV
+400 GIVATI
-406 ASNLAASAAYEARS
+406 AANLAASAAYEARS

-427 PTTCSVASVLRVRP
+427 PTTCSVASVLRIRP

-475 GTRRAGPPEP
+475 GTRRSGLPEP
-485 DVVEEVRKELA
+485 SVVEDVKKELA

-505 IIAAPTSYVQRSA
+505 IIAAPMSYVQRSA

-542 SAVDSLRG
+542 TAVDSLRG

-564 MPQLETREEMLGAT
+564 MPQLETREEMLGST
-578 RQSGAFQPE
+578 RQSEAFQPE
-587 LVTAR
+587 LATAP

>member
-1 MTKTA
+1 
-6 GAKAPAVLY
+6 
-15 LRVMNVHSIARMS
+15 MS
-28 GGSAYLW
+28 GGSTYLW

-57 FIAALIAFVVVPR
+57 FVAALIAFVVVPR
-70 NASRKALAVASK
+70 NASKKALAVASR
-82 IEARTDSTPAVA
+82 IEARADSSPAVA
-94 TRNRYLAEV
+94 ARNRYQTEL
-103 TTTDSV
+103 TRTDSV
-109 LNAARQAAIP
+109 LNAARLAAMP

-136 DSLNK
+136 DSLNG

-199 VDPVYLSL
+199 VDPVYLAL
-207 TSRATAIGRTIQGI
+207 TSRATAIGRSIQGI

-236 RPVPAPVE
+236 RPIAAPVA

-252 TALLAQLAT
+252 AALLAQSAT
-261 GQQNYS
+261 AQQNY
-267 AAAKQLDQ
+267 AAAVKQLEQ
-275 INQRNARIDRESA
+275 VNQRNARIDRESA
-288 RARDLANVGAPPW
+288 RARELANVGAPPW

-333 EAEQISG
+333 EADQVSG

-406 ASNLAASAAYEARS
+406 AANLAASAAYEARS

-427 PTTCSVASVLRVRP
+427 PTTCSVASVLRIRP

-447 IITGTATWPEAIVP
+447 IITGSATWPEAIVP

-475 GTRRAGPPEP
+475 GTRRAGLPEP
-485 DVVEEVRKELA
+485 NTVEEVRKELA

-518 SSIIPAPDV
+518 SSIIPSPDV
-527 ILCARIAHTTVGGLK
+527 ILCARIAHTTIGGLK
-542 SAVDSLRG
+542 TAVDSLRG

-578 RQSGAFQPE
+578 RQSEAFQPE
-587 LVTAR
+587 LATAQ

>member
-1 MTKTA
+1 
-6 GAKAPAVLY
+6 
-15 LRVMNVHSIARMS
+15 MNVHSIARMS

-51 VVGGVV
+51 IVGGVV
-57 FIAALIAFVVVPR
+57 FIGALIAFVLVPR
-70 NASRKALAVASK
+70 NASRKALAVAAS
-82 IEARTDSTPAVA
+82 IETRTDSAPTVA
-94 TRNRYLAEV
+94 TRDRYLAEINAA
-103 TTTDSV
+103 DSV
-109 LNAARQAAIP
+109 MNATRRALTP
-119 VPTPVIDTFPP
+119 VPAAVIDTFPP

-136 DSLNK
+136 DSLST

-158 PTSYRALAASPA
+158 PTSYRALAASPE
-170 VAADPRVRVLLDS
+170 VAADPRVRILLDS

-189 ERNAFGAVGG
+189 DRNAFGAVGG

-207 TSRATAIGRTIQGI
+207 TSRANAIGRQIQGI
-221 ADVKRGEVRGKLALI
+221 ADAKRGEVRGKLALI
-236 RPVPAPVE
+236 RPTPAPVV
-244 KPKILVDT
+244 KPVITVDT
-252 TALLAQLAT
+252 MKLLAQRVTA
-261 GQQNYS
+261 QQNFT
-267 AAAKQLDQ
+267 AAARQLDQ
-275 INQRNARIDRESA
+275 INQKNARIDRETAHA
-288 RARDLANVGAPPW
+288 REIANVGAPPW

-340 ARVLTVI
+340 ARVLTVVK
-347 RPPEVVVERSRR
+347 PPEIVVERSRR
-359 QADVEAPPLIDVV
+359 QADIEAPPLIDVV

-406 ASNLAASAAYEARS
+406 AANLAASAAYEARS

-427 PTTCSVASVLRVRP
+427 PTTCSVASVLRIRP

-447 IITGTATWPEAIVP
+447 IITGNATWPEAIVP

-475 GTRRAGPPEP
+475 GTRRSGLPEP
-485 DVVEEVRKELA
+485 NTVEEVRKELA

-527 ILCARIAHTTVGGLK
+527 ILCARIAHSTLGGLK
-542 SAVDSLRG
+542 TTVDSLRG

-578 RQSGAFQPE
+578 RQAGAFQPE
-587 LVTAR
+587 LATAR

>member
-1 MTKTA
+1 
-6 GAKAPAVLY
+6 
-15 LRVMNVHSIARMS
+15 MS
-28 GGSAYLW
+28 GGPAYLW

-40 RNALRRVVVFG
+40 RNALRRVLVFG

-70 NASRKALAVASK
+70 NASRKALAVASR
-82 IEARTDSTPAVA
+82 IEPRNDSTPAVTA
-94 TRNRYLAEV
+94 RNRYQAEV
-103 TTTDSV
+103 TTTDSA
-109 LNAARQAAIP
+109 LSAARLAAMP
-119 VPTPVIDTFPP
+119 VVTPVIDTFPP

-136 DSLNK
+136 DTLNA
-141 ELATLNRLIDRA
+141 ELATLNRLIERA

-189 ERNAFGAVGG
+189 ERNEFGAVGG

-207 TSRATAIGRTIQGI
+207 TSRATAIGRAIQGI

-236 RPVPAPVE
+236 RPVPAPVVR
-244 KPKILVDT
+244 PKLTVDT
-252 TALLAQLAT
+252 IALLAQNAT
-261 GQQNYS
+261 AQQNY
-267 AAAKQLDQ
+267 AAAVKQLEQ
-275 INQRNARIDRESA
+275 VNQRNARIDRESA

-307 VVLALAVGFAA
+307 VILALAVGFAA
-318 SFGTELKRPHIADPR
+318 SFGTELKRPHIADSR
-333 EAEQISG
+333 EAEQVSG
-340 ARVLTVI
+340 TRVLTVVK
-347 RPPEVVVERSRR
+347 PPEVVVERSRR

-400 GIVATV
+400 GIIATV

-427 PTTCSVASVLRVRP
+427 PTTCSVASVLRIRP

-447 IITGTATWPEAIVP
+447 IITGNAAWPEAIVP

-475 GTRRAGPPEP
+475 GTRRVGPPAS
-485 DVVEEVRKELA
+485 DVIEEVRRELA

-505 IIAAPTSYVQRSA
+505 IITAPTSYVQRS
-518 SSIIPAPDV
+518 STSIIPAPDV

-542 SAVDSLRG
+542 SAVESLRG

-564 MPQLETREEMLGAT
+564 MPQLETREEMLGST
-578 RQSGAFQPE
+578 RQSGSFQPE
-587 LVTAR
+587 LATAQ

>member
-1 MTKTA
+1 
-6 GAKAPAVLY
+6 
-15 LRVMNVHSIARMS
+15 
-28 GGSAYLW
+28 

-51 VVGGVV
+51 IVGGVV
-57 FIAALIAFVVVPR
+57 FIAALIAFVLVPR
-70 NASRKALAVASK
+70 NASRKALAVASQ
-82 IEARTDSTPAVA
+82 IEAKSDSSTAVA
-94 TRNRYLAEV
+94 ARDRYLAEV
-103 TTTDSV
+103 TAVDSA
-109 LNAARQAAIP
+109 LDAARRAANP
-119 VPTPVIDTFPP
+119 APAPVIDTFPP

-136 DSLNK
+136 DSLGV
-141 ELATLNRLIDRA
+141 ELARLNRLIDRA

-158 PTSYRALAASPA
+158 PTSYRALAASPE
-170 VAADPRVRVLLDS
+170 VAADPKVRVLLDS
-183 LADIER
+183 LAGIER
-189 ERNAFGAVGG
+189 DRNAFGAVGT
-199 VDPVYLSL
+199 VDPVYLAL
-207 TSRATAIGRTIQGI
+207 TSRANAIGRSIQAV
-221 ADVKRGEVRGKLALI
+221 ADAKRGEIRGKLALI
-236 RPVPAPVE
+236 RPTPAPVV
-244 KPKILVDT
+244 KPTITVDT
-252 TALLAQLAT
+252 TKLLVQRGTAQ
-261 GQQNYS
+261 QSY
-267 AAAKQLDQ
+267 AAAARQVDQ
-275 INQRNARIDRESA
+275 INSKNLRIDRESA
-288 RARDLANVGAPPW
+288 RARELSNVGAPPW

-318 SFGTELKRPHIADPR
+318 SFGTELKRPHIADSR
-333 EAEQISG
+333 EAEQVSG

-400 GIVATV
+400 GIVATI
-406 ASNLAASAAYEARS
+406 AANLAASAAYEARS

-427 PTTCSVASVLRVRP
+427 PTTCSVASVLRIRP

-447 IITGTATWPEAIVP
+447 IITGTSTWPEAIVP

-475 GTRRAGPPEP
+475 GTRRSGLPEAN
-485 DVVEEVRKELA
+485 VVEEVKKELA

-518 SSIIPAPDV
+518 TSIIPAPDV

-542 SAVDSLRG
+542 TAVDSLRG

-564 MPQLETREEMLGAT
+564 MPQLETREEMLGST
-578 RQSGAFQPE
+578 GQSEAFRPE
-587 LVTAR
+587 LATAR

>member
-1 MTKTA
+1 
-6 GAKAPAVLY
+6 
-15 LRVMNVHSIARMS
+15 MNVHSIARMS

-40 RNALRRVVVFG
+40 RNALRRVLVFG
-51 VVGGVV
+51 IVGGVV

-70 NASRKALAVASK
+70 NASRKALAVASR
-82 IEARTDSTPAVA
+82 IEARADSTPAVTA
-94 TRNRYLAEV
+94 RDRYLAEV
-103 TTTDSV
+103 RTTDSV
-109 LNAARQAAIP
+109 INATRLAAMP
-119 VPTPVIDTFPP
+119 VVTPVIDTFPP

-136 DSLNK
+136 DSLNA
-141 ELATLNRLIDRA
+141 ELTTLNRLIDRA

-170 VAADPRVRVLLDS
+170 VASDPRVRALLDS

-207 TSRATAIGRTIQGI
+207 TSRATAIGRSIQGI
-221 ADVKRGEVRGKLALI
+221 ADAKRGEVRGKLALI
-236 RPVPAPVE
+236 RPTPAPVVR
-244 KPKILVDT
+244 PRITVDT
-252 TALLAQLAT
+252 TALLAQNAAA
-261 GQQNYS
+261 QQNY
-267 AAAKQLDQ
+267 AAAVKQLDQ

-347 RPPEVVVERSRR
+347 KPPEVVVERSRR

-420 TLLVDVD
+420 TLLIDVD
-427 PTTCSVASVLRVRP
+427 PTTCSVASVLRIRP

-447 IITGTATWPEAIVP
+447 IITGSATWPEAIVS

-475 GTRRAGPPEP
+475 GTRRAGLPEP

-505 IIAAPTSYVQRSA
+505 IITAPTSYVQRSA

-587 LVTAR
+587 LVTAQ

>member
-1 MTKTA
+1 
-6 GAKAPAVLY
+6 
-15 LRVMNVHSIARMS
+15 MS

-40 RNALRRVVVFG
+40 RNALRRVMVFG
-51 VVGGVV
+51 IVGGVV
-57 FIAALIAFVVVPR
+57 FIGALIAFVLVPR
-70 NASRKALAVASK
+70 NASRRALAEASK
-82 IEARTDSTPAVA
+82 IENRTDSTPTVA
-94 TRNRYLAEV
+94 ARDRFLAELNE
-103 TTTDSV
+103 TDSV
-109 LNAARQAAIP
+109 LNATRRALMP
-119 VPTPVIDTFPP
+119 VPAAVIDTFPP

-136 DSLNK
+136 DSLGA
-141 ELATLNRLIDRA
+141 ELSTLNRLIDRA

-170 VAADPRVRVLLDS
+170 VAADPKVRVLLDS
-183 LADIER
+183 LAEIER
-189 ERNAFGAVGG
+189 DRNAFGAVGT

-207 TSRATAIGRTIQGI
+207 TSRANAIGRQIQAI
-221 ADVKRGEVRGKLALI
+221 ADAKRGEIRGKLALI
-236 RPVPAPVE
+236 RPTPAPVV
-244 KPKILVDT
+244 KPVITVDT
-252 TALLAQLAT
+252 TKLVAQSATAQKNYATAVAQLE
-261 GQQNYS
+261 
-267 AAAKQLDQ
+267 Q
-275 INQRNARIDRESA
+275 INQKNARIDRETAHA
-288 RARDLANVGAPPW
+288 RELANVGAPPW

-347 RPPEVVVERSRR
+347 KPPEIVVERSRR

-406 ASNLAASAAYEARS
+406 AANLAASAAYEARS

-427 PTTCSVASVLRVRP
+427 PTTCCVASVLRIQP

-447 IITGTATWPEAIVP
+447 IITGNSTWPEAIVP

-475 GTRRAGPPEP
+475 GTRRSGLLEP
-485 DVVEEVRKELA
+485 SVVEEVRKELA

-505 IIAAPTSYVQRSA
+505 IIAAPTIYVQRSA

-527 ILCARIAHTTVGGLK
+527 IFCARIAHTTVGGLK
-542 SAVDSLRG
+542 TAVDSLRG

-578 RQSGAFQPE
+578 RQSEAFQPE
-587 LVTAR
+587 LATAR

>member
-1 MTKTA
+1 
-6 GAKAPAVLY
+6 
-15 LRVMNVHSIARMS
+15 MNVHSIARMS

-57 FIAALIAFVVVPR
+57 FVAALIAFVVVPR
-70 NASRKALAVASK
+70 NASRKALAVASR
-82 IEARTDSTPAVA
+82 IEARTDSSPAVA
-94 TRNRYLAEV
+94 ARDRYLAEI
-103 TTTDSV
+103 TSTDSV
-109 LNAARQAAIP
+109 LNAARLAAMP
-119 VPTPVIDTFPP
+119 VVTPVIDTFPP

-136 DSLNK
+136 DSLNT
-141 ELATLNRLIDRA
+141 ELVTLNRLIDRA

-207 TSRATAIGRTIQGI
+207 TSRATAIGRAIQGI
-221 ADVKRGEVRGKLALI
+221 ADTKRGEVRGKLALI

-244 KPKILVDT
+244 KPKITVDT
-252 TALLAQLAT
+252 IALLAQQAKE
-261 GQQNYS
+261 QQNY
-267 AAAKQLDQ
+267 AVATKQLDQ
-275 INQRNARIDRESA
+275 INQRNARIDRETA

-347 RPPEVVVERSRR
+347 KPPEVVVERSRR

-427 PTTCSVASVLRVRP
+427 PTTCSVASVLRIRP

-447 IITGTATWPEAIVP
+447 IITGNATWPEAIVP

-475 GTRRAGPPEP
+475 GTRRVGPPEP
-485 DVVEEVRKELA
+485 NVVEEVRKELA

-505 IIAAPTSYVQRSA
+505 IITAPTSYVQRSA
-518 SSIIPAPDV
+518 TSIIPAPDV

-587 LVTAR
+587 LVAAQ

>member
-1 MTKTA
+1 
-6 GAKAPAVLY
+6 
-15 LRVMNVHSIARMS
+15 MS

-40 RNALRRVVVFG
+40 RNALRRVLVFG
-51 VVGGVV
+51 IVGGVV
-57 FIAALIAFVVVPR
+57 FIAALIAFVIVPR
-70 NASRKALAVASK
+70 SASRKALAVAQN
-82 IEARTDSTPAVA
+82 IEAPTDSAPTIAARDRYAAQINVADSILNA
-94 TRNRYLAEV
+94 TRQALVPAP
-103 TTTDSV
+103 
-109 LNAARQAAIP
+109 AA
-119 VPTPVIDTFPP
+119 VIDTFPP
-130 AVRAQR
+130 AVRALR
-136 DSLNK
+136 DTLSA

-158 PTSYRALAASPA
+158 PTSYRALAASPT

-199 VDPVYLSL
+199 VDPVYLAL
-207 TSRATAIGRTIQGI
+207 TSRATAIGREIKGI
-221 ADVKRGEVRGKLALI
+221 ADAKRGEVRGKLVLI
-236 RPVPAPVE
+236 RPTPAPVV
-244 KPKILVDT
+244 KPVITVDT
-252 TALLAQLAT
+252 TRLLAQR
-261 GQQNYS
+261 
-267 AAAKQLDQ
+267 AAAQQSYTTSVRQLDQ
-275 INQRNARIDRESA
+275 INQKNAKIEQETAHARE
-288 RARDLANVGAPPW
+288 LANVGAPPW

-333 EAEQISG
+333 EAEQITG

-347 RPPEVVVERSRR
+347 KPPEIVVERSRR

-406 ASNLAASAAYEARS
+406 AANLAASAAYEARS

-427 PTTCSVASVLRVRP
+427 PTTCSVASVLRTRP

-447 IITGTATWPEAIVP
+447 IILGNATWPEAIVP

-475 GTRRAGPPEP
+475 GTRRSGLPEP
-485 DVVEEVRKELA
+485 NVVEEVKKELA

-542 SAVDSLRG
+542 SAVESLRG

-578 RQSGAFQPE
+578 RQSGSFQPE
-587 LVTAR
+587 LAAAQ

>member
-1 MTKTA
+1 
-6 GAKAPAVLY
+6 
-15 LRVMNVHSIARMS
+15 MS

-40 RNALRRVVVFG
+40 RNALRRVMVFG
-51 VVGGVV
+51 IVGGVV
-57 FIAALIAFVVVPR
+57 FIGALIAFVLVPR
-70 NASRKALAVASK
+70 NASRRAIAEASK
-82 IEARTDSTPAVA
+82 IEDRTDSTPTVA
-94 TRNRYLAEV
+94 ARDRYLAELNQ
-103 TTTDSV
+103 TDSV
-109 LNAARQAAIP
+109 LNATRRALMP
-119 VPTPVIDTFPP
+119 VPAAVIDTFPP

-136 DSLNK
+136 DSLGV

-170 VAADPRVRVLLDS
+170 VAADPKVRVLLDS
-183 LADIER
+183 LAEIER
-189 ERNAFGAVGG
+189 DRNAFGAVGT

-207 TSRATAIGRTIQGI
+207 TSRANAIGRQIQAI
-221 ADVKRGEVRGKLALI
+221 ADAKRGEIRGKLALI
-236 RPVPAPVE
+236 RPTPAPVV
-244 KPKILVDT
+244 KPVITVDT
-252 TALLAQLAT
+252 TKLVAQRGTA
-261 GQQNYS
+261 QQNY
-267 AAAKQLDQ
+267 ATAVARLGQIKQK
-275 INQRNARIDRESA
+275 NARIDRETAHA
-288 RARDLANVGAPPW
+288 RELANVGAPPW

-347 RPPEVVVERSRR
+347 KPPEVVVERSRR

-406 ASNLAASAAYEARS
+406 AANLAASAAYEARS

-427 PTTCSVASVLRVRP
+427 PTTCSVASVLRIQP

-447 IITGTATWPEAIVP
+447 IITGNSTWPEAIVP

-475 GTRRAGPPEP
+475 GTRRSGQPEP
-485 DVVEEVRKELA
+485 NVVEDVRKELA

-505 IIAAPTSYVQRSA
+505 IIAAPTIYVQRSV

-527 ILCARIAHTTVGGLK
+527 IFCARIAHTTVGGLK
-542 SAVDSLRG
+542 TAVDSLRG

-578 RQSGAFQPE
+578 RQSESFQPE
-587 LVTAR
+587 LATAR